1 MLLITNFLYPETA
14 KFVNE
19 LFEAL
24 TNSAYLPQTLIE
36 PSPPPVPVPTSVLSP
51 QPTPTT
57 TTTQEKPRKT
67 SLSEDVLTTRVL
79 AEVSG
84 DTCNNF
90 IILAGFANFIDEWSQ
105 CTFASQI
112 LESFWNIWSQVSQ
125 QKKPFS
131 DFPACG
137 PGMYTLS

>member
-1 MLLITNFLYPETA
+1 MLLITIFSYPETA
-14 KFVNE
+14 KIVNE

-51 QPTPTT
+51 QPTPTA
-57 TTTQEKPRKT
+57 TTTQEKPGKT

-84 DTCNNF
+84 DTRNNYY
-90 IILAGFANFIDEWSQ
+90 NS
-105 CTFASQI
+105 
-112 LESFWNIWSQVSQ
+112 
-125 QKKPFS
+125 
-131 DFPACG
+131 
-137 PGMYTLS
+137 

>member
-57 TTTQEKPRKT
+57 TTTQEKPRKA

-84 DTCNNF
+84 DTHNNYY
-90 IILAGFANFIDEWSQ
+90 NS
-105 CTFASQI
+105 
-112 LESFWNIWSQVSQ
+112 
-125 QKKPFS
+125 
-131 DFPACG
+131 
-137 PGMYTLS
+137 